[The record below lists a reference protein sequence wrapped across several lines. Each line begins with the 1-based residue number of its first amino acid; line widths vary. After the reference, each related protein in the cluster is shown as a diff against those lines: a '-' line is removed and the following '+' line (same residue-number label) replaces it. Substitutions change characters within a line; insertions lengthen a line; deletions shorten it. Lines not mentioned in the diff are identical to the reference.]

1 MEENL
6 YSGKSSGFFKFY
18 KIYIGIVTV
27 LLVGALVF
35 LWVKL
40 SNFQKNYEKDSL
52 DQIMAEQES
61 MVLSDEELDRIAQSC
76 FEKYI
81 NSLTMEDWVKL
92 WYEEHPYKLD
102 NEEDVKAFI
111 KDKITG
117 TAYECYKAPDFSLS
131 SPLYYLVKGN
141 EPLVSVSLISGK
153 TDYSVGE
160 TKIIVTGKEML
171 NAEIPSGCTLII
183 NDKEV
188 PKDYIV
194 SANTDILPNDDGIYV
209 NPVTFDIYN
218 VGGLISIPDLGAIR
232 IKNADKTLGTALS
245 EDGRFYETL
254 DTVTA
259 IEYQNKANDFIKEL
273 LAYYTKGKTNA
284 ESNMQAVLAHVKS
297 GTKAYKI
304 INESLSGV
312 IWTTADENAK
322 YVLSNSDVYIMAD
335 NCYCV
340 DIEYLNENSEEVNKG
355 GGIYRVYF
363 VDEGN
368 GFAIENFAAI
378 K

>member
-6 YSGKSSGFFKFY
+6 YSGKTSGFFKFY
-18 KIYIGIVTV
+18 KIYTVIITLLLIGV
-27 LLVGALVF
+27 LVF
-35 LWVKL
+35 LWIKL
-40 SNFQKNYEKDSL
+40 AGFQKNYEKDSL
-52 DQIMAEQES
+52 EQIMAEQEN
-61 MVLSDEELDRIAQSC
+61 MVISDDELERIAQSC

-81 NSLTMEDWVKL
+81 NSLTMDDWVKL

-102 NEEDVKAFI
+102 NEEDVKGFI

-117 TAYECYKAPDFSLS
+117 SGYECYKAPGFSLD
-131 SPLYYLVKGN
+131 SPLYYLIKDN
-141 EPLVSVSLISGK
+141 KPLVSVELIPGK
-153 TDYSVGE
+153 PDYSVGE
-160 TKIIVTGKEML
+160 TKIIVTGSEML
-171 NAEIPSGCTLII
+171 NVEIPSGCTLFI

-188 PKDYIV
+188 PIDYRV
-194 SANTDILPNDDGIYV
+194 SADTQILANDEEKYV

-218 VGGLISIPDLGAIR
+218 VGGLISVPDLNAIR
-232 IKNADKTLGTALS
+232 IKSADKTLGTALA

-284 ESNMQAVLAHVKS
+284 EQNMKQVLEHVKS
-297 GTKAYKI
+297 GSKAYKI
-304 INESLSGV
+304 INDSLSGV
-312 IWTTADENAK
+312 IWTTADENAH
-322 YVLSNSDVYIMAD
+322 YVLANSDVYIIAE

-340 DIEYLNENSEEVNKG
+340 DIDYSDENSEEDGKG

-368 GFAIENFAAI
+368 GFYIDNFAAI